1 MSAKSAS
8 ETPLMKQYAQ
18 IKARYPGALLLFR
31 VGDFYETFGE
41 DAVQCSKVLGITL
54 TKRANGAAS
63 ETALAGFPHH
73 SLDQYL
79 PRLVRSGLRVAVCD
93 QTEDPKAAKGI
104 VKREVTELVSPAVAF
119 SDSLLDHSR
128 NNYLAAVYIA
138 AGGLVGLAFCD
149 ASTGSFQA
157 TQVDPDQAI
166 GLLQRYAP
174 REVLGSKQG
183 KTALKAQ
190 FGEAWAWQWLEDWVW
205 ESDSAR
211 QRIERQFQ
219 SRSIKGFGLEGM
231 DAALMAAG
239 AVLHYLN
246 ETRRDGPLP
255 LVGLSRLDPG
265 ESLWMDPFTLK
276 TLELL
281 EPQQSGGM
289 SLATCL
295 DDAVTPM
302 GQRLLRRWL
311 AFPLRSL
318 EAIEERLR
326 VVDYLVAHPVICE
339 ELRRVLEGV
348 GDLERMAARVG
359 VLRCGPREM
368 VQVARSL
375 EAASAICDLLKSG
388 DASAPWQPWLQGMD
402 LCEDLKD
409 RIHNTLSDNAP
420 ALLSKGGVIRE
431 GYHPELDELRSLKED
446 AKGTMQQ
453 MVQDEIQRTRIP
465 SLKINYNQVFGFYLE
480 VTHAH
485 KDKVPLNW
493 IRKQTLVNAE
503 RYITPELKAF
513 EERYLTADHRMQ
525 ELESSLYIELQ
536 HQASKEVPRL
546 QQTASLLASLDVLL
560 GFGNLALQRDYHRPQ
575 LRPHAG
581 IRVQA
586 LRHPVL
592 ERLLPASQPYVP
604 NDLDL
609 HPEKEQIW
617 MITGPNMAGKSALLR
632 QTGLMV
638 VMAQVG
644 CYVAAQSAEIGL
656 VDKLFTRVGASDNLA
671 AGESTFMVEMQ
682 EMATILHH
690 MTGESLLL
698 LDEIGRGTSTYD
710 GISLAW
716 GVAAYLHEHPR
727 LRPQT
732 LFATHYHELNRMA
745 SLYPR
750 MANYHVSV
758 AGEGDHLQF
767 LRILRP
773 GGSSHSFGLHVA
785 RMAGVPPA
793 VLDMA
798 RTVLAGLE
806 AGRDIPGSDPDTPSA
821 GSRSTRPLQ
830 LQLFEPG
837 DPAERNLANALRQ
850 LNIND
855 LTPLEALHWLA
866 EQQTRLGRK
875 SQA

>member
-1 MSAKSAS
+1 
-8 ETPLMKQYAQ
+8 
-18 IKARYPGALLLFR
+18 
-31 VGDFYETFGE
+31 
-41 DAVQCSKVLGITL
+41 
-54 TKRANGAAS
+54 
-63 ETALAGFPHH
+63 
-73 SLDQYL
+73 
-79 PRLVRSGLRVAVCD
+79 
-93 QTEDPKAAKGI
+93 
-104 VKREVTELVSPAVAF
+104 
-119 SDSLLDHSR
+119 
-128 NNYLAAVYIA
+128 
-138 AGGLVGLAFCD
+138 
-149 ASTGSFQA
+149 
-157 TQVDPDQAI
+157 
-166 GLLQRYAP
+166 
-174 REVLGSKQG
+174 
-183 KTALKAQ
+183 
-190 FGEAWAWQWLEDWVW
+190 
-205 ESDSAR
+205 
-211 QRIERQFQ
+211 
-219 SRSIKGFGLEGM
+219 
-231 DAALMAAG
+231 
-239 AVLHYLN
+239 
-246 ETRRDGPLP
+246 
-255 LVGLSRLDPG
+255 
-265 ESLWMDPFTLK
+265 
-276 TLELL
+276 
-281 EPQQSGGM
+281 
-289 SLATCL
+289 
-295 DDAVTPM
+295 
-302 GQRLLRRWL
+302 
-311 AFPLRSL
+311 
-318 EAIEERLR
+318 
-326 VVDYLVAHPVICE
+326 
-339 ELRRVLEGV
+339 
-348 GDLERMAARVG
+348 
-359 VLRCGPREM
+359 M

-375 EAASAICDLLKSG
+375 EAASAVCDLLKSG

-409 RIHNTLSDNAP
+409 RIHNTLSDSAP

-525 ELESSLYIELQ
+525 ELESSLYVELQ
-536 HQASKEVPRL
+536 LQASKEVPRL

-560 GFGNLALQRDYHRPQ
+560 GFGNLALQRSYHRPQ
-575 LRPHAG
+575 LSQHAG

-716 GVAAYLHEHPR
+716 AVAAYLHEHPR

-745 SLYPR
+745 SIYPR

-830 LQLFEPG
+830 LQLFESG
-837 DPAERNLANALRQ
+837 DPAEGKLADALRQ

>member
-1 MSAKSAS
+1 
-8 ETPLMKQYAQ
+8 
-18 IKARYPGALLLFR
+18 
-31 VGDFYETFGE
+31 
-41 DAVQCSKVLGITL
+41 
-54 TKRANGAAS
+54 
-63 ETALAGFPHH
+63 
-73 SLDQYL
+73 
-79 PRLVRSGLRVAVCD
+79 
-93 QTEDPKAAKGI
+93 
-104 VKREVTELVSPAVAF
+104 
-119 SDSLLDHSR
+119 
-128 NNYLAAVYIA
+128 
-138 AGGLVGLAFCD
+138 
-149 ASTGSFQA
+149 
-157 TQVDPDQAI
+157 
-166 GLLQRYAP
+166 
-174 REVLGSKQG
+174 
-183 KTALKAQ
+183 
-190 FGEAWAWQWLEDWVW
+190 
-205 ESDSAR
+205 
-211 QRIERQFQ
+211 
-219 SRSIKGFGLEGM
+219 
-231 DAALMAAG
+231 
-239 AVLHYLN
+239 
-246 ETRRDGPLP
+246 
-255 LVGLSRLDPG
+255 
-265 ESLWMDPFTLK
+265 
-276 TLELL
+276 
-281 EPQQSGGM
+281 
-289 SLATCL
+289 
-295 DDAVTPM
+295 
-302 GQRLLRRWL
+302 
-311 AFPLRSL
+311 
-318 EAIEERLR
+318 
-326 VVDYLVAHPVICE
+326 
-339 ELRRVLEGV
+339 
-348 GDLERMAARVG
+348 
-359 VLRCGPREM
+359 M

-716 GVAAYLHEHPR
+716 AVAAYLHEHPR

-806 AGRDIPGSDPDTPSA
+806 AGRDIPGSDPDSPSA

-850 LNIND
+850 LNINE

>member
-255 LVGLSRLDPG
+255 LAGLSRLDPG

-318 EAIEERLR
+318 EA
-326 VVDYLVAHPVICE
+326 
-339 ELRRVLEGV
+339 
-348 GDLERMAARVG
+348 
-359 VLRCGPREM
+359 
-368 VQVARSL
+368 
-375 EAASAICDLLKSG
+375 ASAVCDLLKSG

-431 GYHPELDELRSLKED
+431 GYHPELDELRCLKED

-525 ELESSLYIELQ
+525 ELESSLYVELQ

-546 QQTASLLASLDVLL
+546 QQTASFLASLDVLL
-560 GFGNLALQRDYHRPQ
+560 GFGNLALQRSYHRPQ

-609 HPEKEQIW
+609 HPDKEQIW

-716 GVAAYLHEHPR
+716 AVAAYLHEHPR

-830 LQLFEPG
+830 LQLFESG
-837 DPAERNLANALRQ
+837 DPAEGKLADALRQ

>member
-1 MSAKSAS
+1 M
-8 ETPLMKQYAQ
+8 
-18 IKARYPGALLLFR
+18 
-31 VGDFYETFGE
+31 
-41 DAVQCSKVLGITL
+41 
-54 TKRANGAAS
+54 
-63 ETALAGFPHH
+63 
-73 SLDQYL
+73 
-79 PRLVRSGLRVAVCD
+79 
-93 QTEDPKAAKGI
+93 
-104 VKREVTELVSPAVAF
+104 
-119 SDSLLDHSR
+119 
-128 NNYLAAVYIA
+128 
-138 AGGLVGLAFCD
+138 
-149 ASTGSFQA
+149 
-157 TQVDPDQAI
+157 
-166 GLLQRYAP
+166 
-174 REVLGSKQG
+174 
-183 KTALKAQ
+183 
-190 FGEAWAWQWLEDWVW
+190 
-205 ESDSAR
+205 
-211 QRIERQFQ
+211 
-219 SRSIKGFGLEGM
+219 
-231 DAALMAAG
+231 
-239 AVLHYLN
+239 
-246 ETRRDGPLP
+246 
-255 LVGLSRLDPG
+255 
-265 ESLWMDPFTLK
+265 
-276 TLELL
+276 
-281 EPQQSGGM
+281 
-289 SLATCL
+289 
-295 DDAVTPM
+295 
-302 GQRLLRRWL
+302 
-311 AFPLRSL
+311 
-318 EAIEERLR
+318 
-326 VVDYLVAHPVICE
+326 VDYLVAHPEICE
-339 ELRRVLEGV
+339 ELRRVLVGV

-375 EAASAICDLLKSG
+375 EAASAVCDLLKSG

-716 GVAAYLHEHPR
+716 AVAAYLHEHPR

-745 SLYPR
+745 SIYPR

-830 LQLFEPG
+830 LQLFESG
-837 DPAERNLANALRQ
+837 DPAEGKLADALRQ